1 MPARRPASQ
10 KPSPMQRKLG
20 QVIRATR
27 QQLGYSQERLAELSE
42 LSTNY
47 VGSIERGEYD
57 VTVTTLHRMASA
69 LKCKASDITRAAGY

>member
-1 MPARRPASQ
+1 MSARSSHRPTR
-10 KPSPMQRKLG
+10 SPMQRKLG

-27 QQLGYSQERLAELSE
+27 IQLGYSQERLAELSD

-57 VTVTTLHRMASA
+57 VTVSTLHSVAAA
-69 LKCKASDITRAAGY
+69 LRCKASDITRAAGY